1 MSTPHLDP
9 PHFQRLIALELVPS
23 VLDGAVLECIVLG
36 HGRGQDPDSV
46 PSRVMELE
54 LPIGLF
60 DPRRLEIG
68 ACQRLAQTSST
79 RNLLDYWESSKTDS

>member
-46 PSRVMELE
+46 PSPVMELE
-54 LPIGLF
+54 LPLGLF
-60 DPRRLEIG
+60 DPE
-68 ACQRLAQTSST
+68 T
-79 RNLLDYWESSKTDS
+79 RNRCLSKAGSEIIHAESPGLLGKQ